1 MAHKRA
7 FPSDPIKK
15 CLRVIFGGWGMAL
28 PAVEFRNVELKFES
42 QVVFKNLNFH
52 IDIGEKFVVIGPSG
66 QGKSSLLKLIGSIV
80 EPTRGEV
87 LIEGQNLLS
96 MSPQEKD
103 VNLKKMGMLFQ
114 KNALF
119 DSLTCAENVAFPL
132 REVSQ
137 ISENEIQK
145 KIDFF
150 LNAVGIPHARDLFP
164 DEISGGM
171 QKRLGIARAL
181 ALDPEIIMYDDP
193 TAGLDPITSRMIIK
207 LILDLQEQRKSTLVA
222 ITNDMSRAY
231 QLADR
236 MAMVVDGELII
247 TGNKEQTLK
256 HQDQRVQQFI
266 WGKLKGP
273 LTEVS

>member
-1 MAHKRA
+1 
-7 FPSDPIKK
+7 
-15 CLRVIFGGWGMAL
+15 MAL